1 MEESLGALLKKL
13 RKEKELTLNQLSD
26 LTGISQPYLSQL
38 ESNKRK
44 PSAVYL
50 HRISDVLDVP
60 YSALIKLS
68 GNPDFIDKYNSHQI
82 KEGFPERI
90 VSKIVP
96 IDSDRLEALESA
108 TDLKVLLEQDALVIK
123 AEKIKP
129 SFNGHLLTEDEAE
142 RALAMLYLLF
152 PQYKE
157 PKE

>member
-13 RKEKELTLNQLSD
+13 RKEKEFTLNQLAD

-50 HRISDVLDVP
+50 HRISNVLDVP
-60 YSALIKLS
+60 YSALIKLT

-82 KEGFPERI
+82 KEGFPERM
-90 VSKIVP
+90 VSKVVP
-96 IDSDRLEALESA
+96 IDTDRLEALESA
-108 TDLKVLLEQDALVIK
+108 SDLKVLLEQGSLTIK
-123 AEKIKP
+123 AERIKP
-129 SFNGHLLTEDEAE
+129 SFNGYLLTEDEAE

-152 PQYKE
+152 PHYKE